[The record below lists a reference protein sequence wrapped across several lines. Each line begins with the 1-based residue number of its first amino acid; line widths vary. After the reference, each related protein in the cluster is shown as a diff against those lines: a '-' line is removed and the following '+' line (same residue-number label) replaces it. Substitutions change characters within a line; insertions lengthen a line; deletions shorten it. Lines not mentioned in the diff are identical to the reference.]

1 MRLKWYFVGSFQEA
15 YFNSVYNPI
24 YDATTA
30 RFSRYK
36 DLQHRCIEILDLHRA
51 RTMLCVGLGTGNEAA
66 AALGEAPHL
75 SLTGIDLSST
85 ALAASRRK
93 LRRMQRTADLRLMN
107 AESLSFGDHSFDT
120 VMCMHVMD
128 FVGSAEQAI
137 AEIVRVL
144 RPGGRF
150 VATFPSR
157 PEGTAL
163 GLALATDHVR
173 SALRA
178 GRHPLAIAAELIG
191 RFAIG
196 LLYVPLLARG
206 MQRSFSREQIRRLM
220 GRLPVHRL
228 HIQEE
233 RAYQDFIVAGER
245 M

>member
-1 MRLKWYFVGSFQEA
+1 VGTFQEA
-15 YFNSVYNPI
+15 YFNGVYNPI

-36 DLQHRCIEILDLHRA
+36 DLQRRCLGSLDLHRA

-66 AALGEAPHL
+66 AALGTAPHL
-75 SLTGIDLSST
+75 SLTGIDLSTS

-93 LRRMQRTADLRLMN
+93 LRMMQRTADLRLMN
-107 AESLSFGDHSFDT
+107 AESLAFRDHSFDT
-120 VMCMHVMD
+120 VMCMHVLD
-128 FVGSAEQAI
+128 FVDSAECAVG
-137 AEIVRVL
+137 EVVRVL

-178 GRHPLAIAAELIG
+178 GRHPLAVAAELVAK
-191 RFAIG
+191 FTIG
-196 LLYVPLLARG
+196 LLYVPLLARRG
-206 MQRSFSREQIRRLM
+206 QRSFSQEQIRRLM
-220 GRLPVHRL
+220 GRLPVRRL

-245 M
+245 E